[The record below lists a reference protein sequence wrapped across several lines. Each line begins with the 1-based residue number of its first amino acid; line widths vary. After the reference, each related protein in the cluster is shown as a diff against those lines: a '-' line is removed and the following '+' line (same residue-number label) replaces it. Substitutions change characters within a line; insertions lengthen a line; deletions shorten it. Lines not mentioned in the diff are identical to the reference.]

1 MFLQHQSSL
10 FRGRYY
16 NGQCLLLKCSQK
28 VILSLNL
35 QTVCLV
41 LSSSIHLLFLL
52 FSGLTPTCSL
62 NSLPDEVILQIF
74 SRVSLRQVLCTIK
87 HKSEKFLQVKPL
99 FFIMEDFWP
108 WHVVYKTVLWKHH
121 YSTCSTFQ
129 GFNKT
134 QLFKRF
140 EERDRSGIYVNQ
152 LQQICPFLGHF
163 LSNMPPTFNTKLF

>member
-1 MFLQHQSSL
+1 MIDHDHDHDLLKTTTLRGYLNLLLLMFLQHQSSL

-16 NGQCLLLKCSQK
+16 NGQYLLLKFSQK

-74 SRVSLRQVLCTIK
+74 SSVSLHQVLCTVK
-87 HKSEKFLQVKPL
+87 HKSAK
-99 FFIMEDFWP
+99 I
-108 WHVVYKTVLWKHH
+108 
-121 YSTCSTFQ
+121 ST
-129 GFNKT
+129 G
-134 QLFKRF
+134 
-140 EERDRSGIYVNQ
+140 
-152 LQQICPFLGHF
+152 
-163 LSNMPPTFNTKLF
+163 